1 MMHPETRACFQLLS
15 AVVASAIND
24 GCLTP
29 PKKGVSGYQ
38 ITTDSFTAMR
48 FLFDKDQTG
57 LDAYALWLD
66 FETDQFRSRLLKIM
80 KDDSA
85 LIIAGF
91 DNIKRRNF
99 RFNYNV
105 WQKMSMKGDVFE
117 DDENDSGSITYV
129 EEYGELSSQFKGNA
143 SKSGGD
149 SSDRPLG
156 WDRRVVHRMVSPP
169 KNTDRD

>member
-1 MMHPETRACFQLLS
+1 MHPETRACFQLLS
-15 AVVASAIND
+15 SVVASAIND

-48 FLFDKDQTG
+48 FLFDTDQTG

-66 FETDQFRSRLLKIM
+66 FEPDQFRSRLLKIM
-80 KDDSA
+80 QNDSP
-85 LIIAGF
+85 LVIAGF
-91 DNIKRRNF
+91 DDSRRRNF
-99 RFNYNV
+99 RFNYAV
-105 WQKMSMKGDVFE
+105 WKKMSMKGDSVE
-117 DDENDSGSITYV
+117 DDENDSGPVTYV
-129 EEYGELSSQFKGNA
+129 EEHEELSYSFKSNA
-143 SKSGGD
+143 PKSRRD

-156 WDRRVVHRMVSPP
+156 WERRVVHRLVSTP